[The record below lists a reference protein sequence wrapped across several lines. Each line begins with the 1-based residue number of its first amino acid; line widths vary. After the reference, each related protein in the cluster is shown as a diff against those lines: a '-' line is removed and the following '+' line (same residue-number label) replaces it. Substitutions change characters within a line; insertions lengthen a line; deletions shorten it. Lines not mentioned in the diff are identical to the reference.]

1 MGEVIESRKELES
14 EEEENHEVQLL
25 DLRGIRTLAWVA
37 AGFL

>member
-25 DLRGIRTLAWVA
+25 AKLG
-37 AGFL
+37 GS